1 METHCKKLNF
11 SVTQS
16 FNIDAG
22 LVRESLTGILAIY
35 KQKNKDEL
43 NTSGVF
49 PEHTSVE
56 EVLEKV
62 REKMEKSN
70 KLHNQTIQRN
80 AKNPQ
85 QNILEALEIRQ
96 LALKT
101 LTITT
106 KRKTEKS
113 KSETKKI
120 LRSSGSEIRVYLQ
133 EKAEEDREPK
143 LDEMLLRREELELR
157 KK

>member
-1 METHCKKLNF
+1 METHCKKLNS

-22 LVRESLTGILAIY
+22 LVRGSLTGILAIY

-101 LTITT
+101 LTKTT

-120 LRSSGSEIRVYLQ
+120 LRSSGSETRVYLQ
-133 EKAEEDREPK
+133 EKAEEDRELK

>member
-1 METHCKKLNF
+1 
-11 SVTQS
+11 
-16 FNIDAG
+16 
-22 LVRESLTGILAIY
+22 
-35 KQKNKDEL
+35 
-43 NTSGVF
+43 
-49 PEHTSVE
+49 
-56 EVLEKV
+56 
-62 REKMEKSN
+62 MEKSN

-120 LRSSGSEIRVYLQ
+120 LRSSGSETRVYLQ